1 MSCPQR
7 TAPPARMLQTNPDTS
22 KPLKMYFPAAIAAYL
37 NHPMHPSGE
46 VGSFDN

>member
-37 NHPMHPSGE
+37 NKAVNPSG
-46 VGSFDN
+46 GSGGI